1 MAIKIGCAPSCWGV
15 DDLSNPY
22 LPSWKLVLKEA
33 GQAGYDGIELG
44 PYGYMPLD
52 AAETAAEFEKNNM
65 TVTVGTIFADLVNPE
80 QHDIL
85 IKQVHDICKVVTKLP
100 VAKQEEGQHFPTPYL
115 TYMDYY
121 HTERSNR
128 SGHQDRVPALAA
140 DEYQSM
146 LRNIKDFCTVAWEEY
161 GVRPVLHPH
170 AGGYIEFESEFAR
183 VLEDLPLELSGLI
196 LDTGHLYYS
205 GVDPAAMLI
214 KYASRLDYVH
224 FKDVDRAVYDRVM
237 AFESIDFFDG
247 CAMGVMCPIGTGAID
262 YPAVRDA
269 LHQIN
274 YQGWVTVE
282 QERDPRNSGSSLAD
296 VKRSLDF
303 LNDLGL

>member
-33 GQAGYDGIELG
+33 GQAGYAGIELG

-65 TVTVGTIFADLVNPE
+65 TVTVGTIFADLVSPE
-80 QHDIL
+80 QHDVL
-85 IKQVHDICKVVTKLP
+85 IRQVHDICKVITKLP
-100 VAKQEEGQHFPTPYL
+100 VAKPEEGQHFPTPYL

-121 HTERSNR
+121 HPERSNH
-128 SGHQDRVPALAA
+128 SGHQDRVPKL
-140 DEYQSM
+140 DNHQYQSM
-146 LRNIKDFCTVAWEEY
+146 LRNIKDFCQVAWEEY

-170 AGGYIEFESEFAR
+170 AGGYIEFESEFAQ
-183 VLEDLPLELSGLI
+183 VLEDLPVELSGLI

-205 GVDPAAMLI
+205 GVDPAEMLI
-214 KYASRLDYVH
+214 KYAHRLDYVH
-224 FKDVDRAVYDRVM
+224 FKDVDQEIYDRVM

-262 YPAVRDA
+262 YPSVRDA

-296 VKRSLDF
+296 VRRSLDF